1 MAVKYLAGDRLI
13 GTAAERAALSG
24 NTLGSIAQTSWKE
37 LDRITLGSSSAE
49 VEVTGLTAKDNLM
62 ILVYSIGSNTN
73 DAFISFNGD
82 EGSNYA
88 NRYARNGGN
97 ESNDPSQSIGLRYE
111 QGATTPQFAVI
122 TVRNIASKEKLVIG
136 HTVTQNSTGANSPT
150 RQEWTGKWANTSNAI
165 TQVTLDRASG
175 TFDSGTELI
184 VLGCD
189 DDEADSGTN
198 FWQELSN
205 TDLSAGASDNI
216 NSGTITAKKWLMVDC
231 HIVPATYNH
240 GNSNIIVNSDTAQA
254 NYSMR
259 RNYDGGN
266 ESNETYAGSNPSGS
280 SNGMYTGFGENR
292 SSLSMHTMIANVSG
306 KEKLMMWHMNIAIA
320 GAGNTGDRV
329 ESVGKWHTTSGQ
341 ITNFKIYT
349 GANGNAFGTTTR
361 MRVWG
366 AD

>member
-1 MAVKYLAGDRLI
+1 MAIKYLAGDRLI
-13 GTAAERAALSG
+13 GTAAERTALSG
-24 NTLGSIAQTSWKE
+24 NTLTAVPQTSWKE

-88 NRYARNGGN
+88 NRYSRNGG
-97 ESNDPSQSIGLRYE
+97 SDSTDTSQGIGLRYE

-136 HTVTQNSTGANSPT
+136 HTVTQNSAGAGNVPT
-150 RQEWTGKWANTSNAI
+150 RQEWVGKWANTSNAI

-198 FWQELSN
+198 FWQEIASEQL
-205 TDLSAGASDNI
+205 DDASDTLD
-216 NSGTITAKKWLMVDC
+216 SGTITNPKKYLMVQTF
-231 HIVPATYNH
+231 IKAVTATAEP
-240 GNSNIIVNSDTAQA
+240 D
-254 NYSMR
+254 MR
-259 RNYDGGN
+259 FNN
-266 ESNETYAGSNPSGS
+266 VAGSEYADRYNINGGTDGSATGITSIRGSGVPYS
-280 SNGMYTGFGENR
+280 VFFNDFIINTS
-292 SSLSMHTMIANVSG
+292 AN
-306 KEKLMMWHMNIAIA
+306 EKLVIRETNYPPSS
-320 GAGNTGDRV
+320 GAGTAPSRR
-329 ESVGKWHTTSGQ
+329 ETVGKWANTLNQ
-341 ITNFKIYT
+341 ITSIKWVENSGGVGQFDT
-349 GANGNAFGTTTR
+349 GSI
-361 MRVWG
+361 MKVWG
-366 AD
+366 SD